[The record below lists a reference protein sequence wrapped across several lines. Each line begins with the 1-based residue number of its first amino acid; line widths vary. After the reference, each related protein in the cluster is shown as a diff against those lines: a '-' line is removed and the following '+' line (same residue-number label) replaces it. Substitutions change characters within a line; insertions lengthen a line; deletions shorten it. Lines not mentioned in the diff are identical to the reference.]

1 LTLDGF
7 KFIYHMEWGHRNW
20 GRGIGVAFML
30 PLIYF
35 LARGRLSP
43 QSKKRCLGLM
53 GLLGF
58 QGGLGWYMVK
68 SGLGL
73 VENNYLSHA
82 KIKRYSKMNQFNLT
96 REKSRSLRT
105 STCIA
110 LQTLRS
116 FGNCFCF
123 YCIYVVDCP

>member
-1 LTLDGF
+1 
-7 KFIYHMEWGHRNW
+7 MEWGHRNW

-73 VENNYLSHA
+73 VANYIDQIFFKHQ
-82 KIKRYSKMNQFNLT
+82 IF
-96 REKSRSLRT
+96 
-105 STCIA
+105 
-110 LQTLRS
+110 
-116 FGNCFCF
+116 
-123 YCIYVVDCP
+123 

>member
-1 LTLDGF
+1 
-7 KFIYHMEWGHRNW
+7 MEWGHRNW

-73 VENNYLSHA
+73 VENKLS
-82 KIKRYSKMNQFNLT
+82 RP
-96 REKSRSLRT
+96 SLVGKHPRPG
-105 STCIA
+105 
-110 LQTLRS
+110 R
-116 FGNCFCF
+116 
-123 YCIYVVDCP
+123 VVVG